1 MPRNARSIALAL
13 AIAGSAA
20 AAPAAADEPTRD
32 ELTDPTLVPP
42 AGAPTRLVL
51 TGAAIAVGWYAA
63 GTGMSFLFPDAPG
76 ANDLRIP
83 VAGPWM
89 ALADT
94 GCADNDPGCSGF
106 TVAIRAILTVMDGV
120 GQAGG
125 LLLVGEGLFLPSS
138 GAARAPAPRRR
149 SSVFHPTQVR
159 ATPMVGRHSFGLGL
173 GGRF

>member
-1 MPRNARSIALAL
+1 MARIYACGLALAL
-13 AIAGSAA
+13 TVAGMTGTSTAQ
-20 AAPAAADEPTRD
+20 ADEPTRD
-32 ELTDPTLVPP
+32 DLTDPTLLPP

-51 TGAAIAVGWYAA
+51 TGAAISVGWYAA

-76 ANDLRIP
+76 AKDLRIP

-120 GQAGG
+120 GQIGG

-138 GAARAPAPRRR
+138 GAAAPRPRKKAA
-149 SSVFHPTQVR
+149 VFRPTQVR
-159 ATPMVGRHSFGLGL
+159 PTPMVGRHSVGLGL
-173 GGRF
+173 SGRF